1 MTWFDFIS
9 LAVLFYFVIRGFFRG
24 LLRALFPLVG
34 MVVAFLYSGWF
45 ALKLQGFVAKF
56 VSHPKA
62 QFFLSLFL
70 AFFIIYFT
78 FVLAGFL
85 LFAMLKSLNLS
96 IADRILGSLLGFVK
110 GTLLITFLYLLFLLT
125 MPGEK
130 ATFERSLTYPL
141 VSRTLNM
148 MKGLLPKDFVEF
160 IQKTRKLHEL
170 PREFQPNLK

>member
-1 MTWFDFIS
+1 MTWFDFVS
-9 LAVLFYFVIRGFFRG
+9 FFVLFYFVIRGFFRG

-45 ALKLQGFVAKF
+45 ALKLQGLVAKF

-62 QFFLSLFL
+62 QIFLSLLL
-70 AFFIIYFT
+70 AFFLIYFT
-78 FVLAGFL
+78 FVLTGFL

-96 IADRILGSLLGFVK
+96 LADRVLGSLLGFVK

-125 MPGEK
+125 MPQQK

-141 VSRTLNM
+141 VSKTLNLT
-148 MKGLLPKDFVEF
+148 KGLLPKDFMDF
-160 IQKTRKLHEL
+160 IQKTRKLYEL